1 MSRYPARLGH
11 VPRQWPLSVA
21 MQPLGAL
28 PTAPRAARAYVQTM
42 LTIWG
47 LGYLCESAGLIVSEL
62 VANGVNA
69 SAGEDGPYRDGRLL
83 MVQVILRVNGTR
95 VRAEVWDEALGAPT
109 PREAANDAETG
120 RGLHLVEALATRWGW
135 HNGAGPGH
143 AKCVWA
149 ELAGEL
155 AGVAGELAGE
165 PGNLPAD
172 GPADASL
179 LPGTH
184 ASRNPATR

>member
-1 MSRYPARLGH
+1 MSPYPARLRDAL
-11 VPRQWPLSVA
+11 RQWPLSVA

-28 PTAPRAARAYVQTM
+28 PTAPRAARAYVRTI

-69 SAGEDGPYRDGRLL
+69 SAGDDGPYRDGRLL

-95 VRAEVWDEALGAPT
+95 VRAEVWDEAPGAPA

-135 HNGAGPGH
+135 HKGTGPGP

-149 ELAGEL
+149 ELAGEPEN
-155 AGVAGELAGE
+155 VPTE
-165 PGNLPAD
+165 

-179 LPGTH
+179 MHGSH
-184 ASRNPATR
+184 ARRNPATR

>member
-1 MSRYPARLGH
+1 MCPYPARLRDALH
-11 VPRQWPLSVA
+11 PWPLSVA

-28 PTAPRAARAYVQTM
+28 PTAPRAARAYVRAM
-42 LTIWG
+42 LMIWG

-83 MVQVILRVNGTR
+83 MVQVILRVDGTR
-95 VRAEVWDEALGAPT
+95 VRAEVWDEAPGAPA

-135 HNGAGPGH
+135 HKRTGPDP

-149 ELAGEL
+149 ELAGEPEN
-155 AGVAGELAGE
+155 A
-165 PGNLPAD
+165 
-172 GPADASL
+172 PADAPAGAKL
-179 LPGTH
+179 LHGAH
-184 ASRNPATR
+184 ASQNPATR

>member
-1 MSRYPARLGH
+1 MSRYPARLRDALH
-11 VPRQWPLSVA
+11 QWPLSVA

-28 PTAPRAARAYVQTM
+28 PTAPRAARAYVRTM
-42 LTIWG
+42 LMIWG

-95 VRAEVWDEALGAPT
+95 VRAEVWDEAPGAPA
-109 PREAANDAETG
+109 PREAAKDAETG
-120 RGLHLVEALATRWGW
+120 RGLHLVDALATRWGW
-135 HNGAGPGH
+135 HKGTGPTP

-149 ELAGEL
+149 ELAGEP
-155 AGVAGELAGE
+155 E
-165 PGNLPAD
+165 NLPAD
-172 GPADASL
+172 GPADTSL
-179 LPGTH
+179 LPGSH
-184 ASRNPATR
+184 ARRNPAAR

>member
-1 MSRYPARLGH
+1 MYPYPARVRDALH
-11 VPRQWPLSVA
+11 QWPLTVV

-28 PTAPRAARAYVQTM
+28 PTAPRAARAYVRTM
-42 LTIWG
+42 LAIWG

-83 MVQVILRVNGTR
+83 IVQVILRVNGTR
-95 VRAEVWDEALGAPT
+95 VRAEVWDEALGAPA

-120 RGLHLVEALATRWGW
+120 RGLQLVEALATRWGW
-135 HNGAGPGH
+135 HNGTGPGP

-149 ELAGEL
+149 ELAGEP
-155 AGVAGELAGE
+155 E
-165 PGNLPAD
+165 NLPAD
-172 GPADASL
+172 GPADANL
-179 LPGTH
+179 LHGTH